1 VWRVLQTDGVLTL
14 ASVVKGVAWSPGEA
28 LVAECL
34 GPRLI
39 PLPRLRPHAAPG
51 PRCEC
56 GIYATDLAR
65 ASRYLRDSN
74 PFDLGRVL
82 GRVALWGTVV
92 ECERG
97 FRASHAYPVALYVPL
112 GRGNGSAQRALELAE
127 GLSRYGVPVELRPR
141 EQPDLAPAA

>member
-1 VWRVLQTDGVLTL
+1 MWRVLQTDAVRTL
-14 ASVVKGVAWSPGEA
+14 ASVVKGVAWSLGEA

-39 PLPRLRPHAAPG
+39 PLPRLGRAANAASN
-51 PRCEC
+51 
-56 GIYATDLAR
+56 ATDLAH
-65 ASRYLRDSN
+65 ASRYLRDSI

-97 FRASHAYPVALYVPL
+97 FRLRMRTRSRCTSRSGAE
-112 GRGNGSAQRALELAE
+112 NGSAQRALELAE
-127 GLSRYGVPVELRPR
+127 GLSRYGVPVELLPR

>member
-1 VWRVLQTDGVLTL
+1 MWRVLRADDVLTL
-14 ASVVKGVAWSPGEA
+14 ASVVKGVVWLPGEP
-28 LVAECL
+28 LLAECL

-65 ASRYLRDSN
+65 ASRYLRDSI

-97 FRASHAYPVALYVPL
+97 YRASHAYPVALYVPL
-112 GRGNGSAQRALELAE
+112 GRGDGSVRRALELAD
-127 GLSRYGVPVELRPR
+127 GLQRYRVPVELLPR

>member
-1 VWRVLQTDGVLTL
+1 VWRVLANDGTLTL
-14 ASVVKGVAWSPGEA
+14 ASVVKGVAWLPGEP

-56 GIYATDLAR
+56 GIYATDRAR
-65 ASRYLRDSN
+65 ASRYLRDSI

-97 FRASHAYPVALYVPL
+97 FRASHAYPLALYVPV
-112 GRGNGSAQRALELAE
+112 GHGNGALRRALELAT
-127 GLSRYGVPVELRPR
+127 GLRRYRVPVELLLR

>member
-1 VWRVLQTDGVLTL
+1 VRTEGFLTL
-14 ASVVKGVAWSPGEA
+14 ASVVKGVTWPAGEPLA
-28 LVAECL
+28 AECL

-39 PLPRLRPHAAPG
+39 PLPRLRPHPAPG

-56 GIYATDLAR
+56 GIYATDVGR
-65 ASRYLRDSN
+65 ASQYLRDSI

-97 FRASHAYPVALYVPL
+97 FRASHAYPVALYVPV
-112 GRGNGSAQRALELAE
+112 GRGNGALRRALELAA
-127 GLSRYGVPVELRPR
+127 GLRRYRVPVELLLR